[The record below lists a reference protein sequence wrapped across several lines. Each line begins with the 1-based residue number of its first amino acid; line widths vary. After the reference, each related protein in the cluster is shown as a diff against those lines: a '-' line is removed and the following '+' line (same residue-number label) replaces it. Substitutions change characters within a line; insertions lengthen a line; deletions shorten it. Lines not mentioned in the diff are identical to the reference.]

1 MDRVIA
7 AQVYMR
13 ICELGSLSAAAR
25 ALGMSRPMVSRYLEQ
40 MEHWAGT
47 RLIHR
52 STRKLTLTSA
62 GEKVLQK
69 TRSLTQLAD
78 EIAGQT
84 ERAVPSGTL
93 RVACAHFTAMQ
104 LLSPLLPEFLARY
117 PQLRLELDINNH
129 PVSLIGERID
139 VAIRITDN
147 PEPGAIA
154 RRLGIC
160 RSVLC
165 ASPRWLQQHGQI
177 NSPEEL
183 SQHNCLHYSHFA
195 TPTWQFTDP
204 QGEPVSVAV
213 SGNLSAG
220 ISSLLM
226 EAAVA
231 GCGIAM
237 LPELEARRAAAVSG
251 GHSATVVPGQLELSI
266 LTPLTS
272 KRSETMAIHKKG
284 QAHWEGDLKSGKGT
298 VSTESGALNQQP
310 YGFNTRF
317 EGVKGTN
324 PEELIGAAHAA
335 CFSMALS
342 LMLSEEGYT
351 ATSIDT
357 VAVVTLDKSGGGF
370 AITKIALQS
379 NIVLPGIDK
388 AAFDPIIQKA
398 KAGCPV
404 SQVLKA
410 DISLD
415 YQLNA

>member
-40 MEHWAGT
+40 MEQWAGT
-47 RLIHR
+47 RLVHR
-52 STRKLTLTSA
+52 STRKLTLTAA

-69 TRSLTQLAD
+69 TRTLTQLSD
-78 EIAGQT
+78 EIAGQS
-84 ERAVPSGTL
+84 ERAIPSGTL

-104 LLSPLLPEFLARY
+104 LISPLLPDFLARY

-154 RRLGIC
+154 RRLGVC

-165 ASPRWLQQHGQI
+165 ASPRWLQQNGPLHT
-177 NSPEEL
+177 PDDL
-183 SQHNCLHYSHFA
+183 TRHNCLHYSHFA
-195 TPTWQFTDP
+195 SQTWQFSDP
-204 QGEPVSVAV
+204 SGESVTVAV

-237 LPELEARRAAAVSG
+237 LPELEAQRA
-251 GHSATVVPGQLELSI
+251 LN
-266 LTPLTS
+266 
-272 KRSETMAIHKKG
+272 
-284 QAHWEGDLKSGKGT
+284 
-298 VSTESGALNQQP
+298 SGAL
-310 YGFNTRF
+310 
-317 EGVKGTN
+317 K
-324 PEELIGAAHAA
+324 
-335 CFSMALS
+335 
-342 LMLSEEGYT
+342 
-351 ATSIDT
+351 
-357 VAVVTLDKSGGGF
+357 
-370 AITKIALQS
+370 
-379 NIVLPGIDK
+379 
-388 AAFDPIIQKA
+388 
-398 KAGCPV
+398 
-404 SQVLKA
+404 QVLQIGRA
-410 DISLD
+410 HV
-415 YQLNA
+415 

>member
-7 AQVYMR
+7 AQVYIR

-40 MEHWAGT
+40 MEQWAGS
-47 RLIHR
+47 RLVHR

-69 TRSLTQLAD
+69 TRTLTQLSD

-104 LLSPLLPEFLARY
+104 LISPMLPDFLARY

-154 RRLGIC
+154 RRLGVC

-165 ASPRWLQQHGQI
+165 ASPRWLQQNGPLHT
-177 NSPEEL
+177 PDDL
-183 SQHNCLHYSHFA
+183 SRHNCLHYSHFA
-195 TPTWQFTDP
+195 SQTWQFTDP
-204 QGEPVSVAV
+204 QGDSVAVAV

-220 ISSLLM
+220 ISSLLL

-237 LPELEARRAAAVSG
+237 LPELEAQRALNG
-251 GHSATVVPGQLELSI
+251 GALKQVLPAYQPKALSVYGIYLSRDYQPSALPLFLEEVQQRLAQP
-266 LTPLTS
+266 T
-272 KRSETMAIHKKG
+272 
-284 QAHWEGDLKSGKGT
+284 DLK
-298 VSTESGALNQQP
+298 
-310 YGFNTRF
+310 
-317 EGVKGTN
+317 GVNG
-324 PEELIGAAHAA
+324 
-335 CFSMALS
+335 
-342 LMLSEEGYT
+342 
-351 ATSIDT
+351 
-357 VAVVTLDKSGGGF
+357 
-370 AITKIALQS
+370 
-379 NIVLPGIDK
+379 
-388 AAFDPIIQKA
+388 
-398 KAGCPV
+398 
-404 SQVLKA
+404 
-410 DISLD
+410 
-415 YQLNA
+415 